1 MIEEMEIIPGFV
13 VPEAQLQE
21 RFSHSSGPGGQGVNT
36 SDSRVELQFDV
47 ARSDAVPEHLRPV
60 LLTTLSNRLVNG
72 VLTVAVQDER
82 AQLANRRLARAR
94 MADVLQKACVQPR
107 RRRATKRTRRSQRR
121 RLEAK
126 KRRGEIKRNRQRPSW

>member
-13 VPEAQLQE
+13 VPESQLQE

-107 RRRATKRTRRSQRR
+107 RRRATKRTRGSQRR

-126 KRRGEIKRNRQRPSW
+126 KRRGEIKRNRQRPNW

>member
-1 MIEEMEIIPGFV
+1 MIEAMEIIPGFV

-36 SDSRVELQFDV
+36 SDSRVELQF
-47 ARSDAVPEHLRPV
+47 SDAVPEHLRPV

-107 RRRATKRTRRSQRR
+107 RRRATKRTRGSQRR